1 MSWDWAGVS
10 SIRIMGNARRMIAKP
25 TVYRAFF
32 FTKLDDGEYK
42 STGAAI
48 LELRDLQAPPSAF

>member
-1 MSWDWAGVS
+1 
-10 SIRIMGNARRMIAKP
+10 MGNARRMIAKP

>member
-1 MSWDWAGVS
+1 LMSWDWAGVS

-32 FTKLDDGEYK
+32 FTKLDDGEYITTPRR
-42 STGAAI
+42 SIPAS
-48 LELRDLQAPPSAF
+48 RCMR